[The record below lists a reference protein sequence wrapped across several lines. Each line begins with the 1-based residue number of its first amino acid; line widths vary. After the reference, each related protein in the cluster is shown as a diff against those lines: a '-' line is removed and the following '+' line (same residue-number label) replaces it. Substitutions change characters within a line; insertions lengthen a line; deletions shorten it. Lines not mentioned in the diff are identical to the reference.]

1 MKHNFKYPLLN
12 EAFSK
17 QDLDA
22 GIKVI
27 KSKKLTMS
35 TKTKE
40 FELKFAKFVG
50 SKYALMVNSGSSA
63 NLLATFASCNPYRK
77 NRFKIGDEALIP
89 ALCWS
94 TSLWP
99 LVQAGLKIKFLDI
112 DRNTLNVS
120 SDTFIKNINK
130 KTKVIM
136 AVHVLGGS
144 TNIEKLRNICKK
156 RKIILIEDTCESL
169 GSKFKNKHLGTFGD
183 FGTYSFYYSHQITS
197 GEGGMVVCNN
207 YDDYTILHSLRSHGW
222 TRGLKLSQ
230 KFRQKD
236 HRFIFYNMGFNLRP
250 TDITAA
256 IGLSQFKRIKI
267 FQNIRTNNLKKIIS
281 SLKKSKLWDNQ
292 YQFQDF
298 EKYCDPSWFGLPL
311 MLTKNYEKNKQNII
325 NKLEKNGIET
335 RPIISGNFINQPAIK
350 KFKLIKN
357 NIKNFVNAQFIED
370 AGFFIGL
377 HTKPISK
384 KTLNFLINNLLTIE
398 KSK

>member
-1 MKHNFKYPLLN
+1 MKHNFRYPLLN

-27 KSKKLTMS
+27 RTKKLTMS
-35 TKTKE
+35 KKTKE

-63 NLLATFASCNPYRK
+63 NLLATFAACNPYRK
-77 NRFKIGDEALIP
+77 NKFKINDEALIP

-94 TSLWP
+94 TSRWP
-99 LVQAGLKIKFLDI
+99 LVQAGLKVKFLDI
-112 DRNTLNVS
+112 DRKTLNVS
-120 SDTFIKNINK
+120 FDTFIKNINK

-169 GSKFKNKHLGTFGD
+169 GSKFKKKHLGTFGD

-207 YDDYTILHSLRSHGW
+207 YDDYNILHSLRSHGW
-222 TRGLKLSQ
+222 TRGIKLKQ
-230 KFRQKD
+230 KFKQKD
-236 HRFIFYNMGFNLRP
+236 NRFIFYNMGFNLRP

-256 IGLSQFKRIKI
+256 IGLSQFKRIKV
-267 FQNIRTNNLKKIIS
+267 FQNIRTTNHRKIII

-292 YQFQDF
+292 YQFQNL
-298 EKYCDPSWFGLPL
+298 EKYCEPSWFGLPL
-311 MLTKNYEKNKQNII
+311 ILTKDYVKNKQNII
-325 NKLEKNGIET
+325 YNLERNGIET

-350 KFKLIKN
+350 KFKLNRYNK
-357 NIKNFVNAQFIED
+357 KNFINAQFVED

-384 KTLNFLINNLLTIE
+384 EILNFLTNKLLTIE